1 MAPNPL
7 FTCEETESELCDDKV
22 YWRYWALQHLAR
34 DPGVYN
40 MSLVRGYVVGERIS
54 CMDKMDD
61 MKMDE

>member
-1 MAPNPL
+1 MY
-7 FTCEETESELCDDKV
+7 ETESELCDDKV
-22 YWRYWALQHLAR
+22 CWRYWALQHLAR

-40 MSLVRGYVVGERIS
+40 MSLVRGYVVGERML

>member
-1 MAPNPL
+1 MLGSTTP
-7 FTCEETESELCDDKV
+7 SS
-22 YWRYWALQHLAR
+22 

-40 MSLVRGYVVGERIS
+40 MSLVRGYVVGERML